1 MCLPVH
7 AMVESHFS
15 DRPMIV
21 SGIGNGVLVPGRVY
35 DDDAPLAMVRHFGH
49 GGGRLIAF
57 VSVITYLVVIST
69 C

>member
-7 AMVESHFS
+7 AMVELQFS

-21 SGIGNGVLVPGRVY
+21 SGLGNGLVVPGRVY
-35 DDDAPLAMVRHFGH
+35 DNNAPLAMVRHFGH

-57 VSVITYLVVIST
+57 VSVVT
-69 C
+69 